1 MKTKNEITELNYNDL
16 SFFTGKSLIES
27 KWTIADILMIEDISP
42 KGLPK
47 IKITDKISVSK
58 IDFKI
63 KSNSNLEGKSRFEYL
78 CDFYNK
84 GIPLNTLREM
94 SESKT
99 FIKALKFTASND
111 ILNHILNKEQYLKLQ
126 KTWLFANVFEP
137 RYLTEKAVLF
147 IKNNE
152 WAYDYLAE
160 KGIRVDSKRRKTEI
174 V

>member
-1 MKTKNEITELNYNDL
+1 
-16 SFFTGKSLIES
+16 LIES
-27 KWTIADILMIEDISP
+27 KWKIAEVLMIDDISP

-47 IKITDKISVSK
+47 IKITDKITVSK

-99 FIKALKFTASND
+99 FIKALKFTGQT
-111 ILNHILNKEQYLKLQ
+111 I
-126 KTWLFANVFEP
+126 F
-137 RYLTEKAVLF
+137 
-147 IKNNE
+147 
-152 WAYDYLAE
+152 
-160 KGIRVDSKRRKTEI
+160 
-174 V
+174 